1 MIGFVTGSDGDEVG
15 LKKGLG
21 DLDEAHAGLVF
32 KGGLARVAMAPPPPL
47 TSPPDVMQDWA
58 DATGLLS
65 FVMYALDREDWM
77 AEYIEYE
84 EAMKDAILD
93 AVDKAHYDRLRSKF
107 TVIEG
112 GGGATTETPEDE
124 G

>member
-1 MIGFVTGSDGDEVG
+1 MIGFVTGSDGDVG
-15 LKKGLG
+15 LTEGLG
-21 DLDEAHAGLVF
+21 DLSDSHAGIVF
-32 KGGLARVAMAPPPPL
+32 KGGMARVAMAPPPDDTVDPEE
-47 TSPPDVMQDWA
+47 VQDWT

-77 AEYIEYE
+77 AEFITYE
-84 EAMKDAILD
+84 IAMKDAIMD
-93 AVDKAHYDRLRSKF
+93 AIDKAHYDDVRSKF

-112 GGGATTETPEDE
+112 GASTVDNGDAGDE